1 MMTKEEK
8 LAQIVGGIANEI
20 TWLKG
25 KVEVIEYSKGYI
37 DGRLSNNTFFVI
49 ALDNE
54 FEARISVITY
64 GLVRVLFPVD
74 KINMFLRQL
83 SK

>member
-1 MMTKEEK
+1 MTKEEK
-8 LAQIVGGIANEI
+8 LAQVVGGIANET

-25 KVEVIEYSKGYI
+25 RIEVIEYSKGYI
-37 DGRLSNNTFFVI
+37 DGRLSNNTFFII

-54 FEARISVITY
+54 FEARISVNDY
-64 GLVRVLFPVD
+64 GLHRVLIPVN
-74 KINMFLRQL
+74 KINSFLRQL

>member
-64 GLVRVLFPVD
+64 GLVRVLIPVD

-83 SK
+83 SN

>member
-64 GLVRVLFPVD
+64 GLVRVLIPVD